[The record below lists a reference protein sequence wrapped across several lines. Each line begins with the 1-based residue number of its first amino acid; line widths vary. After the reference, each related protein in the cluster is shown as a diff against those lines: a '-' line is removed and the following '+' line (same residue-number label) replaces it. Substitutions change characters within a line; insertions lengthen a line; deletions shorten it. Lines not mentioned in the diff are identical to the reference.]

1 MNWGL
6 ILSNSFYTA
15 ISANAIAYML
25 VATGLNVHFGYT
37 GLLNF
42 GQAGFAA
49 IGAYSLSIPISRFN
63 WPWPCAVLLVIVSA
77 VALALILGFTTLRLR
92 ADYLAIVTI
101 AVAEIIRLS
110 LNSVRFTWLTGGND
124 GLQGFTS
131 FMEKINPF
139 AQQGIWLW
147 KQKIDGYRLW
157 LLVSGWILLIVIA
170 TLVYLLMRSPWGRV
184 LRSIREDEDAARSLG
199 KNVFAYKLQSLM
211 IGGAIG
217 AIGGVWLVLDK
228 QSSQPGDFATT
239 FTFFSY
245 TIIILGGVARVKGP
259 VIGTMIFLFVIQFV
273 DISLQQATKTTP
285 SDPTPLLPTWLI
297 DQNNYAQLRFMVA
310 GFALAALV
318 VFRPQGIFGD
328 KREQAFDV
336 H

>member
-6 ILSNSFYTA
+6 ILSNAFYTA

-49 IGAYSLSIPISRFN
+49 IGAYTLSISISRYD
-63 WPWPCAVLLVIVSA
+63 WPWPISVACVLLGGVI
-77 VALALILGFTTLRLR
+77 LALLLGIPTLRLR

-101 AVAEIIRLS
+101 AVAEIIRLF

-124 GLQGFTS
+124 GLQGFTD
-131 FMEKINPF
+131 FMQKINPF
-139 AQQGIWLW
+139 PNDGITLW
-147 KQKIDGYRLW
+147 VQKVDGYRLW
-157 LLVSGWILLIVIA
+157 LMLSGWILLAIVA
-170 TLVYLLMRSPWGRV
+170 SLVYLLMRSPWGRV

-199 KNVFAYKLQSLM
+199 KNVFAYKMQSLM
-211 IGGAIG
+211 IGGVIG
-217 AIGGVWLVLDK
+217 SIGGMWLVLDK
-228 QSSQPGDFATT
+228 QSSQPQDFSTT

-259 VIGTMIFLFVIQFV
+259 IIGTMIFLFVIQFV
-273 DISLQQATKTTP
+273 DNLLQQLTKTTP
-285 SDPTPLLPTWLI
+285 SDPSPILPTWI
-297 DQNNYAQLRFMVA
+297 VDSNNFSQIRFIVA
-310 GFALAALV
+310 GFALALLV

-336 H
+336 R